1 MTTPI
6 PFSQIQQGF
15 QDQLSAFEH
24 YAQQGMPLGSLV
36 NTTQPEGNLSAPVVQ
51 KASLAGDL
59 AKQNDFWTV
68 FSSAGISR
76 LVAAVLGLIMIAGAV
91 YLFKPEA
98 VQSVVR
104 KGAVL
109 AV

>member
-36 NTTQPEGNLSAPVVQ
+36 NTTQPEGNLSTPVVQ

-59 AKQNDFWTV
+59 TNKMIFGP
-68 FSSAGISR
+68 FSSDSISR

-104 KGAVL
+104 KGAVI